1 MKIIDYIRDKGLF
14 LAINLMIFMI
24 ISFLMYSADV
34 ALVIIFLLFCVCFL
48 PLLTYILIEY
58 IKFRKYFNTVENIL
72 ENLDKKYLLP
82 EVLNEP
88 NFIEGEE
95 INYIFKVLSR
105 DMHENVK
112 YYKNIQEEYRE
123 YIEMWVHE
131 IKTPIAST
139 KLLIEN
145 NTNEITR
152 KIDTQMDKI
161 ENFVEQVLYYSRSDE
176 VGKDYIIKKIELSKV
191 VKYVVKKNQR
201 DFIGKRISLKLGEL
215 DEIIYS
221 DAKWIEF
228 ILNQIVGNA
237 IKYSKGQGDKIKIE
251 SKTLAN
257 SVVLTIE
264 DNGVGIIERD
274 LNRVFEKGFTGENGR
289 KFGKSTGI
297 GLYLCKKLCDKMG
310 LGLNIESEENKGT
323 KVTVIF
329 PQIEN
334 LIWLLVVSSTPYI
347 GVILNFAVLVGIG
360 IYANDLYLDHINGNS
375 IY

>member
-1 MKIIDYIRDKGLF
+1 MKISDYVKDKGIF
-14 LAINLMIFMI
+14 IAINLMFFMI
-24 ISFLMYSADV
+24 ISFFMYSADV
-34 ALVIIFLLFCVCFL
+34 ASVIIFLIFCVWFL
-48 PLLTYILIEY
+48 PLITYMVIEY
-58 IKFRKYFNTVENIL
+58 IKFRKYFNTVKNIL
-72 ENLDKKYLLP
+72 KNLDKKYLLP

-88 NFIEGEE
+88 NFIEGKE
-95 INYIFKVLSR
+95 INYIFEVLSR

-112 YYKNIQEEYRE
+112 FYKNMQEEYRE

-176 VGKDYIIKKIELSKV
+176 VGKDYIIKKIELSQIV
-191 VKYVVKKNQR
+191 RSVVKKNQR
-201 DFIGKRISLKLGEL
+201 DFIGKRISLQLGDL
-215 DEIIYS
+215 DGIIYS
-221 DAKWIEF
+221 DTKWIEF
-228 ILNQIVGNA
+228 ILNQIVVNA
-237 IKYSKGQGDKIKIE
+237 IKYSKGQGDKIKID
-251 SKTLAN
+251 SKKLEN
-257 SVVLTIE
+257 SVILMIE

-323 KVTVIF
+323 KVTLIF
-329 PQIEN
+329 PQVEN
-334 LIWLLVVSSTPYI
+334 LI
-347 GVILNFAVLVGIG
+347 
-360 IYANDLYLDHINGNS
+360 
-375 IY
+375 

>member
-24 ISFLMYSADV
+24 ISFLMYSLNV
-34 ALVIIFLLFCVCFL
+34 ALVIIFLLFCVWFL
-48 PLLTYILIEY
+48 PLLTYMLIEY

-88 NFIEGEE
+88 DFIEGEE

-112 YYKNIQEEYRE
+112 YYKNMQEEYRE

-176 VGKDYIIKKIELSKV
+176 VGKDYIIKKTELSQV
-191 VKYVVKKNQR
+191 VKSVVKKNQR
-201 DFIGKRISLKLGEL
+201 DFIGKRISLQLGNL

-237 IKYSKGQGDKIKIE
+237 IKYSKGQEDKIKIE
-251 SKTLAN
+251 SKILAN
-257 SVVLTIE
+257 SIVLTIE
-264 DNGVGIIERD
+264 DNGVGINERD

-310 LGLNIESEENKGT
+310 LGLSIESKENKGT

-329 PQIEN
+329 PQIKN
-334 LIWLLVVSSTPYI
+334 LIY
-347 GVILNFAVLVGIG
+347 
-360 IYANDLYLDHINGNS
+360 
-375 IY
+375 

>member
-1 MKIIDYIRDKGLF
+1 MKIIDYIRDKGIF
-14 LAINLMIFMI
+14 LAVNLMSFII
-24 ISFLMYSADV
+24 ISFLMYFSNV
-34 ALVIIFLLFCVCFL
+34 ALVIIFLLFCVWFF
-48 PLLTYILIEY
+48 PLFSYMLIEY

-82 EVLNEP
+82 EVLNES

-112 YYKNIQEEYRE
+112 HYKNMQEEYRE
-123 YIEMWVHE
+123 YIEIWVHE

-176 VGKDYIIKKIELSKV
+176 VGKDYIIKKTELSQV
-191 VKYVVKKNQR
+191 VKSVVKKNQR
-201 DFIGKRISLKLGEL
+201 DFIGKRISLQLGDL

-237 IKYSKGQGDKIKIE
+237 IKYSKGKDDKIKIE
-251 SKTLAN
+251 SKALNN
-257 SVVLTIE
+257 SIVLTIE
-264 DNGVGIIERD
+264 DNGVGINERD
-274 LNRVFEKGFTGENGR
+274 LSRVFEKGFTGENGR

-329 PQIEN
+329 PRTEN
-334 LIWLLVVSSTPYI
+334 LI
-347 GVILNFAVLVGIG
+347 
-360 IYANDLYLDHINGNS
+360 H
-375 IY
+375 

>member
-1 MKIIDYIRDKGLF
+1 MKIIDYIRDKGIF
-14 LAINLMIFMI
+14 LAVNLMSFII
-24 ISFLMYSADV
+24 ISFLMYFSNV
-34 ALVIIFLLFCVCFL
+34 ALVIIFLLFCVWFF
-48 PLLTYILIEY
+48 PLFSYMLIEY

-72 ENLDKKYLLP
+72 ENLDKKYL
-82 EVLNEP
+82 NES

-112 YYKNIQEEYRE
+112 YYKNMQEEYRE
-123 YIEMWVHE
+123 YIEIWVHE

-176 VGKDYIIKKIELSKV
+176 VGKDYIIKKTELSQV
-191 VKYVVKKNQR
+191 VKSVVKKNQR
-201 DFIGKRISLKLGEL
+201 DFIGKRISLQLGDL

-237 IKYSKGQGDKIKIE
+237 IKYSKGKDDKIKIE
-251 SKTLAN
+251 SKALAN
-257 SVVLTIE
+257 SIVLTIE
-264 DNGVGIIERD
+264 DNGVGINERD
-274 LNRVFEKGFTGENGR
+274 LSRVFEKGFTGENGR

-297 GLYLCKKLCDKMG
+297 GLYLCKKLCYKMG

-329 PQIEN
+329 PRTEN
-334 LIWLLVVSSTPYI
+334 LI
-347 GVILNFAVLVGIG
+347 
-360 IYANDLYLDHINGNS
+360 H
-375 IY
+375 

>member
-1 MKIIDYIRDKGLF
+1 MKIIDYIRDKGIF
-14 LAINLMIFMI
+14 LAVNLISFII
-24 ISFLMYSADV
+24 ISFLMYFSNV
-34 ALVIIFLLFCVCFL
+34 ALVIIFLLFCVWFF
-48 PLLTYILIEY
+48 PLFSYILIEY

-82 EVLNEP
+82 EVLNES

-123 YIEMWVHE
+123 YIETWVHE

-152 KIDTQMDKI
+152 KIDTQM
-161 ENFVEQVLYYSRSDE
+161 EQVLYYSRSDE
-176 VGKDYIIKKIELSKV
+176 VGKDYIIKKTELSQV
-191 VKYVVKKNQR
+191 VKSVVKKNQR
-201 DFIGKRISLKLGEL
+201 DFIGKRISLQLGNL

-221 DAKWIEF
+221 DTKWIEF
-228 ILNQIVGNA
+228 ILNQIIGNA
-237 IKYSKGQGDKIKIE
+237 IKYSKGKDDKIKIE
-251 SKTLAN
+251 SKKLDN
-257 SVVLTIE
+257 SVALIIE

-274 LNRVFEKGFTGENGR
+274 LNRIFEKGFTGENGR

-329 PQIEN
+329 PRTEN
-334 LIWLLVVSSTPYI
+334 LI
-347 GVILNFAVLVGIG
+347 
-360 IYANDLYLDHINGNS
+360 H
-375 IY
+375 

>member
-1 MKIIDYIRDKGLF
+1 MKIIDYVKDRGIF
-14 LAINLMIFMI
+14 IAINLMIFMI
-24 ISFLMYSADV
+24 ISSFMYSANV
-34 ALVIIFLLFCVCFL
+34 ASVIIFLIFCVWFL
-48 PLLTYILIEY
+48 PLITYMVIEY
-58 IKFRKYFNTVENIL
+58 IKLRKYFNTVKNIL

-112 YYKNIQEEYRE
+112 YYKNMQEEYRE

-145 NTNEITR
+145 NTNKITR
-152 KIDTQMDKI
+152 KIDTQMDRI

-191 VKYVVKKNQR
+191 VKSVVKKNQR
-201 DFIGKRISLKLGEL
+201 DFIGKRISLQLGEL

-221 DAKWIEF
+221 DSKWIEF

-237 IKYSKGQGDKIKIE
+237 IKYSKGEGDKIKIE
-251 SKTLAN
+251 SKRLAN

-310 LGLNIESEENKGT
+310 LGLNIESKENEGT
-323 KVTVIF
+323 KVTIIF

-334 LIWLLVVSSTPYI
+334 LTY
-347 GVILNFAVLVGIG
+347 
-360 IYANDLYLDHINGNS
+360 
-375 IY
+375 

>member
-34 ALVIIFLLFCVCFL
+34 ALVIIFLLFCVWFL

-105 DMHENVK
+105 DKHENVK

-176 VGKDYIIKKIELSKV
+176 VGKDYIIKKIELSQV
-191 VKYVVKKNQR
+191 VKSVVKKNQR
-201 DFIGKRISLKLGEL
+201 DFIGKRISLQLGDL

-237 IKYSKGQGDKIKIE
+237 IKYSKGQSDKIKIE
-251 SKTLAN
+251 SKALAN

-329 PQIEN
+329 PKIEN
-334 LIWLLVVSSTPYI
+334 LI
-347 GVILNFAVLVGIG
+347 
-360 IYANDLYLDHINGNS
+360 
-375 IY
+375 